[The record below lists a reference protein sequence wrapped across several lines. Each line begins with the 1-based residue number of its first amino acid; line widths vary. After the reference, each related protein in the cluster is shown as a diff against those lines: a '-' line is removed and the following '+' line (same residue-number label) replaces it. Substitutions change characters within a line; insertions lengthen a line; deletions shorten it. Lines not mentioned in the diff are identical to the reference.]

1 MLLKINILTRSVNC
15 YIKLK
20 LTKLV
25 TSKCHQKGFLNLL
38 TNSLQDLFLKL
49 GLIFFL
55 RLVEY
60 D

>member
-1 MLLKINILTRSVNC
+1 M
-15 YIKLK
+15 
-20 LTKLV
+20 
-25 TSKCHQKGFLNLL
+25 KGFLNLL
-38 TNSLQDLFLKL
+38 TSSLQDLFLKL